1 MREIAVVGGT
11 GIGELLGVWPGRSIC
26 VTTERGVMRGR
37 RVERD
42 GLKLICLQRHAF
54 GHKLP
59 PHAVPYAAMALGLK
73 QLGVEWCLSTAA
85 VGSLRTD
92 WPVGTLAACE
102 GFVDVSGRNLTLH
115 DRIVRHVD
123 MGEVFAAASALASKP
138 EIKTGAVYLNVNGP
152 RYETHAEI
160 RSYQKLADVVGM
172 TAGSEATMMREAGIG
187 YGCLAIV
194 TNLAAG
200 LAPEQ
205 LHHGEVTDVMKTKG
219 EHVLTLLLR
228 AAKILSEK

>member
-1 MREIAVVGGT
+1 
-11 GIGELLGVWPGRSIC
+11 
-26 VTTERGVMRGR
+26 MRGR
-37 RVERD
+37 RVERE
-42 GLKLICLQRHAF
+42 GLSLICLQRHSL

-73 QLGVEWCLSTAA
+73 QLGVNWCLSTAA

-102 GFVDVSGRNLTLH
+102 GFVDVSGRNLTLY
-115 DRIVRHVD
+115 DRVVKHVD
-123 MGEVFAAASALASKP
+123 MGTVFPAASALEESGDVQK
-138 EIKTGAVYLNVNGP
+138 GAVYLNVNGP

-160 RSYQKLADVVGM
+160 RSFQKLADVVGM

-187 YGCLAIV
+187 YGCLSIV

-200 LAPEQ
+200 LAPVELQ
-205 LHHGEVTDVMKTKG
+205 HGEVADIMKTRG
-219 EHVLTLLLR
+219 QDVLTILLR
-228 AAKILSEK
+228 AAKILSER